1 MSRRNLFAVTAVL
14 LILLILSVFTQV
26 WLLPSEVKNVVAVF
40 PETNPIAVPAI
51 IWGAVAIACWQV
63 VAGLIGLKLVHLA
76 RDHGLDASNYGWIQA
91 MIGCIVAFIVLV
103 VVAFIALNVLGYT
116 TPAML
121 GLIGGGVLAMIV
133 AGSLALFLGTRPCT
147 AILEKLN
154 RSSTGDH
161 DLTTSLRAFACNME
175 QAAKEKCVAR
185 GSFPDTQSQRGR
197 LLIFRAV
204 NS

>member
-63 VAGLIGLKLVHLA
+63 VAVIGLKLVHLA

-116 TPAML
+116 TPGVML

-133 AGSLALFLGTRPCT
+133 AGSLALFLGTRPLARQYWKNST
-147 AILEKLN
+147 ALPPA
-154 RSSTGDH
+154 
-161 DLTTSLRAFACNME
+161 TT
-175 QAAKEKCVAR
+175 
-185 GSFPDTQSQRGR
+185 T
-197 LLIFRAV
+197 
-204 NS
+204 